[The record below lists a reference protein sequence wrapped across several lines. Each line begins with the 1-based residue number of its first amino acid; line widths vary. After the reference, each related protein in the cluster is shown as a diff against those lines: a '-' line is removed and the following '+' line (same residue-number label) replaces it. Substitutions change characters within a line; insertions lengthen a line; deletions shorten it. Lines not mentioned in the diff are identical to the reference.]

1 MENRRVNIAILGIG
15 TVGYATYTNLY
26 KNRESILQKTGIEIN
41 VTRILEKEPSLHK
54 GRVHPDC
61 QVTSRYEDILQDE
74 SISIIVELIG
84 GKTLARDLVLQAL
97 KKGKNVVTAN
107 KALIAEFAHEI
118 HGAVMQ
124 SKASFYYEAAVAGG
138 IPIIAAIQHSFA
150 GNSVKK
156 IQSIVNGTCNY
167 ILTEM
172 SQKGMDFPKALEDA
186 KNKGYAEADPTFD
199 IEGIDAAHKITI
211 LSALAFG
218 KIPVFKTMKNIQG
231 ITQVS
236 IHDIRNA
243 RELGY
248 EIKLIASTE
257 MTAEGLDVRVG
268 PCMLDKHH
276 PLASVEGVFNAVFVE
291 ADPVGSTMFYGRGAG
306 GNPTSSAVI
315 ADIISC
321 ASQNVF
327 GGLKHPIF
335 SGIVNEATPMA
346 EYGSPSR
353 FGIRVWAE
361 DKPGV
366 LAKIAGVL
374 GKYEISIATV
384 IQKTIEGSEWVPVF
398 ITTHMAAEKNMM
410 EAASEIG
417 RIKAEANL
425 KEAPFIMRIL
435 E

>member
-1 MENRRVNIAILGIG
+1 MENKCVNIAILGIG
-15 TVGYATYTNLY
+15 TVGYATYSNFY
-26 KNRESILQKTGIEIN
+26 KNRESIIQKTGIEIN

-54 GRVHPDC
+54 SRVRPDC
-61 QVTSRYEDILQDE
+61 QITNRFEDILQDE
-74 SISIIVELIG
+74 SISIIVELMG
-84 GKTLARDLVLQAL
+84 GKTLARDFVLQAL
-97 KKGKNVVTAN
+97 KKGKHVITAN
-107 KALIAEFAHEI
+107 KALIAEYAHEI
-118 HGAVMQ
+118 HDAVMK
-124 SKASFYYEAAVAGG
+124 SSSSFYYEAAVAGG

-150 GNSVKK
+150 GNSIKK

-172 SQKGMDFPKALEDA
+172 SQKAIDFPKALEDA
-186 KNKGYAEADPTFD
+186 KSKGYAEADPTFD
-199 IEGIDAAHKITI
+199 IEGIDAAHKISI

-218 KIPVFKTMKNIQG
+218 KIPVFKNIKSIQG
-231 ITQVS
+231 ISQVS

-257 MTAEGLDVRVG
+257 LTPQGLDVRVG
-268 PCMLDKHH
+268 PCMLDVHH
-276 PLASVEGVFNAVFVE
+276 PLASVEGVYNAVFVE

-315 ADIISC
+315 GDIISC
-321 ASQNVF
+321 ATQNVL

-335 SGIVNEATPMA
+335 NGIPNDNTPLA
-346 EYGSPSR
+346 EYGNPSR
-353 FGIRVWAE
+353 FAIRVWAE

-374 GKYEISIATV
+374 GKYSISIATV
-384 IQKTIEGSEWVPVF
+384 IQKNIEGSPWVPVF
-398 ITTHMAAEKNMM
+398 ITTHMAAEKNMV
-410 EAASEIG
+410 EASAEIS

-425 KEAPFIMRIL
+425 KESPFIMRIL